1 VLLGLQPNLPEGVV
15 EVDPAPPASLLPLA
29 VDQLHIAGTTLG
41 LDVTAASW
49 WARGGPDGVR
59 IVPAGSDRA
68 RRG

>member
-1 VLLGLQPNLPEGVV
+1 V